1 MNDEGSVSGKP
12 TNSGTIAQNF
22 ISPWVHLRSAGDHP
36 FLFERMIS
44 RADPQARA
52 GNIVHVYDKSGR
64 AFGSALYNPRSQ
76 ITLRMLCFDETPIDE
91 AFWQARLGAAVAL
104 RRMLNLDAT
113 TDAYR
118 LVHAEGDGL
127 SGLIVERYADVLV
140 FEIFA
145 LGMFQR
151 AVELGK
157 ILGSLLGPPNSLDRP
172 QKTFDVWRTLIRADE
187 HVESLEGF
195 RVPPPRENSATS
207 VVVREHGVRYRVD
220 PTRGHKTGF
229 FCDQRDNRRRLAG
242 FCRDMSVLDLCCY
255 SGGFG
260 LCAKILGQAREVTSV
275 DLDEEAV
282 ALARENANLNQARID
297 TVHADVFIYLR
308 QMMTNN
314 RQFDVVVL
322 DPPKLARSRQEYDE
336 AIRKYIDMNELAIR
350 VVRPGGM
357 LLTCSCSGLV
367 STTDFVYALQLA
379 ARRCNRSLQ
388 MLELTGAGPDHP
400 IMVNCPESGYLKA
413 AWCRVL
419 KK

>member
-1 MNDEGSVSGKP
+1 MSGKP
-12 TNSGTIAQNF
+12 TFSGNITQGFA
-22 ISPWVHLRSAGDHP
+22 SPWVLLRSAGDHP

-52 GNIVHVYDKSGR
+52 GDIVHVYDKSGR
-64 AFGSALYNPRSQ
+64 PFGSALYNPRSQ
-76 ITLRMLCFDETPIDE
+76 ITLRMLCFDETPVDS
-91 AFWQARLGAAVAL
+91 AFWQSRLAAAVTL
-104 RRMLNLDAT
+104 RRMLNLDAS

-118 LVHAEGDGL
+118 LVHSEGDGL

-151 AVELGK
+151 TVEFSRILSN
-157 ILGSLLGPPNSLDRP
+157 ILGNPTSLDRP
-172 QKTFDVWRTLIRADE
+172 QKSFESWRTLVRADE
-187 HVESLEGF
+187 HVEGLEGF

-207 VVVREHGVRYRVD
+207 VVIREHGVRYRVD
-220 PTRGHKTGF
+220 PTGGHKTGF

-242 FCRDMSVLDLCCY
+242 FCRDQNVLDLCCY

-260 LCAKILGQAREVTSV
+260 LCAKILGQAREVISV
-275 DLDEEAV
+275 DLDEEAI

-308 QMMTNN
+308 QMMANS
-314 RQFDVVVL
+314 RQFDVVIL
-322 DPPKLARSRQEYDE
+322 DPPKLARSRQEYDD

-350 VVRPGGM
+350 VIRPGGL

-367 STTDFVYALQLA
+367 SAADFVQVLQRA
-379 ARRCNRSLQ
+379 ARRCNRNLQ
-388 MLELTGAGPDHP
+388 MLDLTGAGPDHP
-400 IMVNCPESGYLKA
+400 VMVNCPESGYLKA
-413 AWCRVL
+413 AWCRVIA
-419 KK
+419 K